1 MKNLFL
7 IVFTFSLTVLYG
19 QEMYIK
25 EYGNVDNP
33 PILFLHGGPG
43 YNSINFEVSTAQKLA
58 DSGFYVIT
66 YDRRGE
72 GRSKELSSNY
82 TFSESSA
89 DIDSILN
96 KYNVKKINLLAH
108 SFGGVIASEFA
119 EKNPTK
125 VKSIIFISAPFSYP
139 NILSGTLSSLKEI
152 YTDKN
157 DTVNLNYV
165 KMIENMDPKSLEY
178 SSYIL
183 LHAMSN
189 NFYTPSSMSLEAQSI
204 YSNLGKNEDYI
215 KYSKSLDYK
224 SPLGFWKNESYTSI
238 DLKNSVNLILKN
250 NIKLYGV
257 YGEEDGIIPQSE
269 INNVRQLISN
279 SNVKYL
285 KNCSHNVFLDQQD
298 LLLENIKNWVK

>member
-7 IVFTFSLTVLYG
+7 IIFTFSLTVLYG

-96 KYNVKKINLLAH
+96 KYNIKKINLLAH

-183 LHAMSN
+183 LHAMFN

-204 YSNLGKNEDYI
+204 YSNLGKDEDYI

-238 DLKNSVNLILKN
+238 DLKNSVNVILKN

-257 YGEEDGIIPQSE
+257 YGEEDGIIPLSE

-285 KNCSHNVFLDQQD
+285 KDCSHNVFLDQQD

>member
-7 IVFTFSLTVLYG
+7 IIFTFSLTVLYG

-204 YSNLGKNEDYI
+204 YSNLGKDEDYI

-238 DLKNSVNLILKN
+238 DLKNSVNVILKN

>member
-7 IVFTFSLTVLYG
+7 IIFTFSLTVLYG

-43 YNSINFEVSTAQKLA
+43 YNSINFEISTAQKLA

-204 YSNLGKNEDYI
+204 YSNLGKDEDYI

-238 DLKNSVNLILKN
+238 DLKNSVNVILKN

-285 KNCSHNVFLDQQD
+285 KDCSHNVFLDQQD

>member
-204 YSNLGKNEDYI
+204 YSNLGKDEDYI

-238 DLKNSVNLILKN
+238 DLKNSVNVILKN

-285 KNCSHNVFLDQQD
+285 KDCSHNVFLDQQD

>member
-238 DLKNSVNLILKN
+238 DLKNSVNVILKN

-285 KNCSHNVFLDQQD
+285 KDCSHNVFLDQQD

>member
-7 IVFTFSLTVLYG
+7 IIFTFSLTVLYG

-183 LHAMSN
+183 LHAMFN
-189 NFYTPSSMSLEAQSI
+189 NFYTPSSMSLKAQSI
-204 YSNLGKNEDYI
+204 YSNLGKDEDYI

-238 DLKNSVNLILKN
+238 DLKNSVNVILKN

-285 KNCSHNVFLDQQD
+285 KDCSHNVFLDQQD